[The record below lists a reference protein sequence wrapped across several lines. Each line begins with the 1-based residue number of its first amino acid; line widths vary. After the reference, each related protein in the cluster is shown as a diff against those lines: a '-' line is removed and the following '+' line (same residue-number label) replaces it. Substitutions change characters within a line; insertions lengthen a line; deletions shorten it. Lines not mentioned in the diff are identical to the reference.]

1 MQHSMSFRASGSST
15 LLTLAKYQWEFNIP
29 FLPVKVEERA
39 PRRAKEVLAK
49 STCLVSL
56 KAGES

>member
-39 PRRAKEVLAK
+39 LRK